1 MSERAD
7 AVIRFLAGIGLLPQT
22 LTVLQLHDAVVDGVD
37 ALVDLLVLILRLLPH
52 ALALLLQQF
61 YLPLQFPFE
70 VLHPPDALAPA
81 GGTFGRGR
89 PGAVGVRGSRT
100 TAPRGTPRCWG
111 RRTAGRQRWSP
122 ASVPGLGVAA
132 AVATAA
138 AATDDR

>member
-7 AVIRFLAGIGLLPQT
+7 AVIRFLVGIGLLPQT
-22 LTVLQLHDAVVDGVD
+22 LTVLQLHDAMVDRVD

-70 VLHPPDALAPA
+70 VLHPPDALSPA

-100 TAPRGTPRCWG
+100 TASRASSRCWG
-111 RRTAGRQRWSP
+111 RRTAGRRRRSP
-122 ASVPGLGVAA
+122 TSVPGLGV